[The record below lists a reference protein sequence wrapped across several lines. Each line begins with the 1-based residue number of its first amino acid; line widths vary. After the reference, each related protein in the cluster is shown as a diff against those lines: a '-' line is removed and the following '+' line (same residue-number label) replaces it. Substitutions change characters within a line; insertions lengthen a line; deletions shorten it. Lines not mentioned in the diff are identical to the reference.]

1 MQQDQTAR
9 ISESGIAPPATAHSS
24 GNAPHDPVQANGNA
38 PQGPVQ
44 TDSSAPQVPVHTDG
58 NASQVAARTNGN
70 ALRSAPPAG
79 GVSPEAVVRGVT
91 PRVEPEPTHPP
102 RGFCCGVMPSTARPV
117 KLTGD
122 KPGDFTQIIKES
134 SFAWVNFTVED
145 FGPDAENLTAEFGF
159 SVAAMRGLL
168 SLNRENGILSS
179 YEDLDTE
186 MVLLLPAVKVEKLN
200 VAVFPVLVFVKR
212 GLILTIHTKAV
223 ARFMRFARYADT
235 IMRKIPQAL
244 SIVDKVTILL
254 DRIISENNERNFDGL
269 RSIEEH
275 GDDMSKL
282 LLDPRTPRS
291 ALGPEIYKMKHGLI
305 TYLNTLWATMDVV
318 NFIRYGDPEVIT
330 DNAKILVRFSVMAE
344 EVNNQISLTEHMSEV
359 LASGL
364 EVLQSIYNN
373 QLQILNNKLAY
384 AVAWLTILGTAL
396 LVPNTIATV
405 MSNSVFNLTP
415 ADAGWYT
422 VLIIGSTVISTAAA
436 FWFVHKSGWM
446 PKKVE

>member
-1 MQQDQTAR
+1 LRLLQNREATSLQQDHTAR
-9 ISESGIAPPATAHSS
+9 IS
-24 GNAPHDPVQANGNA
+24 ANGNA
-38 PQGPVQ
+38 PPGAEQAKESAPQVV
-44 TDSSAPQVPVHTDG
+44 TPPNVSAPQVPFPFDG
-58 NASQVAARTNGN
+58 
-70 ALRSAPPAG
+70 SAPQSGPPTG
-79 GVSPEAVVRGVT
+79 GISPESAVREVS
-91 PRVEPEPTHPP
+91 PRVEPEPMHPL
-102 RGFCCGVMPSTARPV
+102 RGFCCGVMPSTSRPV
-117 KLTGD
+117 KMTGD
-122 KPGDFTQIIKES
+122 KPADFAQIIKES

-145 FGPDAENLTAEFGF
+145 FGPEAENLTAEFGF

-200 VAVFPVLVFVKR
+200 VSVFPVLVFVKR

-244 SIVDKVTILL
+244 TIVDKVTILL

-275 GDDMSKL
+275 GDEMSKM
-282 LLDPRTPRS
+282 LLDPSTPRS
-291 ALGPEIYKMKHGLI
+291 ALGPEIYKMKHALI

-318 NFIRYGDPEVIT
+318 NFMRYGDPEVIT

-373 QLQILNNKLAY
+373 QLQVLNNKLAY

-405 MSNSVFNLTP
+405 MSNSVFNLTA

-422 VLIIGSTVISTAAA
+422 VLIIASTVISTLAA

-446 PKKVE
+446 PRKVD